1 VFKSNELKLRRAS
14 WLKLAHIPPHL
25 TGWELD
31 DCKAIGEEDMTD
43 VKSWVASLKN
53 KEVIRAQGSSLCGSG
68 LMFYGTPGKGKT
80 TLALAIIQEIIRTF
94 NMEELD
100 VKSGNTLVRPCF
112 FTTFNEILNIKGS
125 IIGGSATDDQEVIY
139 NGIMGVCEQ
148 DSFNIRVLVIDDI
161 GKEHASLSGWQK
173 NLLHEVLRT
182 RFNNGL
188 PTIVTTNIKLE
199 DWAALYGDATESF
212 ANEAFVYIP
221 IISDKGDLRK

>member
-1 VFKSNELKLRRAS
+1 VFKSSELKARRAS
-14 WLKLAHIPPHL
+14 WIKLAHIPPHL
-25 TGWELD
+25 TGWELT
-31 DCKAIGEEDMTD
+31 DCKAISDEDIED
-43 VKSWVASLKN
+43 VKSWIGRLKN
-53 KEVIRAQGSSLCGSG
+53 KEVIRSQGSSLCGKG
-68 LMFYGTPGKGKT
+68 LMFYGTPGQGKT
-80 TLALAIIQEIIRTF
+80 TLALAVIQDIIRTF
-94 NMEELD
+94 TMESLD
-100 VKSGNTLVRPCF
+100 VKDGTTLVRPCF
-112 FTTFNEILNIKGS
+112 FTTFNEILNIKGAL
-125 IIGGSATDDQEVIY
+125 INNSATDDQEVIY
-139 NGIMGVCEQ
+139 NGVLGNCEQ

-221 IISDKGDLRK
+221 IFSDKGDLRK